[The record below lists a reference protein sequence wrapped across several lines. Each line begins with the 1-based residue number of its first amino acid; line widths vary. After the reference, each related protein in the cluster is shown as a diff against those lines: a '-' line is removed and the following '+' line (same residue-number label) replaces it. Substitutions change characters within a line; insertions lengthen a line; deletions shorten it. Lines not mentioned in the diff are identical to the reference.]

1 MKVKYTIMVIA
12 AAVVL
17 VAAAILVVTMPAPD
31 DRTVSERL
39 ILTASDLTGMNA
51 TQHSEPFPS
60 PYHPALHLGG
70 SEAAESGFSLTV
82 DGWFLDVACVL
93 VVYNSSS
100 LASQAVLDMG
110 LDENYSE
117 MNVGDKCLAGGY
129 YNETYG
135 TPYVIRSNISAVLL
149 ENDTITYFIFRTY
162 PVNGSGEVLSADPG
176 TFSLQ
181 NIEGILKAQSD
192 KVKLGA

>member
-1 MKVKYTIMVIA
+1 MKVKYTVMIIT
-12 AAVVL
+12 AAVIL
-17 VAAAILVVTMPAPD
+17 VAAAILIVTMPTPD

-51 TQHSEPFPS
+51 TQRSEPFPS

-100 LASQAVLDMG
+100 LASQALLDMN
-110 LDENYSE
+110 LEENYSE
-117 MNVGDKCLAGGY
+117 INVGDKLLCRNHHLQSRKNDVAS
-129 YNETYG
+129 G
-135 TPYVIRSNISAVLL
+135 T
-149 ENDTITYFIFRTY
+149 
-162 PVNGSGEVLSADPG
+162 
-176 TFSLQ
+176 
-181 NIEGILKAQSD
+181 K
-192 KVKLGA
+192 